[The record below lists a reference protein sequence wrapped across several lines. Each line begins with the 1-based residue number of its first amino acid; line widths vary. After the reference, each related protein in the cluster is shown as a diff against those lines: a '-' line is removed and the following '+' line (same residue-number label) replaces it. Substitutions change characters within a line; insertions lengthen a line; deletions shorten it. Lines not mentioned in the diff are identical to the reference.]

1 MQETETE
8 SNLDHNLLSLPGFD
22 FESETN
28 NVKARVAVY
37 IKSSLSYI
45 RKRDLEGCG
54 LHIIIIDLKCD
65 NNLRLINI
73 YRSFNPQ
80 DGSTAREFFHLQINK
95 VRAAFTENTILLG
108 DFNLD
113 WQKKCTQTYQ
123 YRNYF
128 EYLLTSLNDFSFTQM
143 VKFPT
148 WSRNVNNVHRES
160 VLDHVYVTN
169 PCFVTNL
176 GGNDPYF
183 GDHKLISFNY
193 ATKSTKKN
201 RHYSKGAGATMIN
214 HCFVKNLDQ

>member
-1 MQETETE
+1 
-8 SNLDHNLLSLPGFD
+8 
-22 FESETN
+22 
-28 NVKARVAVY
+28 
-37 IKSSLSYI
+37 
-45 RKRDLEGCG
+45 
-54 LHIIIIDLKCD
+54 
-65 NNLRLINI
+65 
-73 YRSFNPQ
+73 
-80 DGSTAREFFHLQINK
+80 
-95 VRAAFTENTILLG
+95 
-108 DFNLD
+108 
-113 WQKKCTQTYQ
+113 
-123 YRNYF
+123 
-128 EYLLTSLNDFSFTQM
+128 M